1 MSSRSF
7 ARSAFLS
14 LFLLPGMSPPLAAA
28 SLEPAYD
35 LQGPGLA
42 VAQTGIGLLGLGA
55 GSRNL
60 ALTLPGRVELALLYW
75 AGRDRPCPV
84 DEPGGPCLLPE
95 DGAYKDQVLRFDGL
109 FITGTR
115 LGAEAQPDTNAGPIN
130 NLGYFADVTEQVRAR
145 GTGRQTFPVSDGDRS
160 NNLADLD
167 GAGLLVVYT
176 DPAHSAPGRVIVY
189 HGLDFAYGE
198 DRSRGPMEVT
208 EPITFNHGAARAS
221 LRRGK
226 LVIFAGDAV
235 GIGPDRID
243 VSRNASLTNRLDS
256 SAGAAWDADLFP
268 VDLPAGA
275 GATTVQIFSEP
286 IGKNPDSLLW
296 VAAALWLP
304 LPVPSGCEAEF
315 WNRQAGPWGPTGLT
329 VGQRVANVFR
339 EANEYGPAGT
349 ATVRTAL
356 RFQEGPGLLGAAKRL
371 LAAGVAA
378 VLNAGHPKV
387 EYPLTQIQVITL
399 VDTALR
405 GDDAAE
411 ILALAAELEDA
422 NEAGCPLD

>member
-1 MSSRSF
+1 M
-7 ARSAFLS
+7 
-14 LFLLPGMSPPLAAA
+14 A
-28 SLEPAYD
+28 SLEPAFD

-42 VAQTGIGLLGLGA
+42 VAHTGIGLSGLGA

-60 ALTLPGRVELALLYW
+60 VMTLGGRVELALLYW

-95 DGAYKDQVLRFDGL
+95 EGTYKDQVLRFDGNL
-109 FITGTR
+109 VTGTR
-115 LGAEAQPDTNAGPIN
+115 LGAEGQPDTNAGPIN
-130 NLGYFADVTEQVRAR
+130 NLGYFADVTELVRGR

-160 NNLADLD
+160 SNLADLD

-176 DPAHSAPGRVIVY
+176 DSAHPAPSRVIVF

-198 DRSRGPMEVT
+198 DRSHGSMEVT

-235 GIGPDRID
+235 AIGPDRID
-243 VSRNASLTNRLDS
+243 VSRNASLVNRLDG
-256 SAGAAWDADLFP
+256 SAGASWDADLFQ

-286 IGKNPDSLLW
+286 IGRNPDSFLW

-304 LPVPSGCEAEF
+304 LPVPSGCPAGL
-315 WNRQAGPWGPTGLT
+315 WNREAGLWGPTGLT
-329 VGQRVANVFR
+329 VGQRVMNVFR
-339 EANEYGPAGT
+339 EANEYGPAGA

-356 RFQEGPGLLGAAKRL
+356 RFREGPGLLGAAKRL

-378 VLNAGHPKV
+378 VLNAGHPKI
-387 EYPLTQIQVITL
+387 EYPLTQVQVVTR

-405 GDDAAE
+405 NDDVAE